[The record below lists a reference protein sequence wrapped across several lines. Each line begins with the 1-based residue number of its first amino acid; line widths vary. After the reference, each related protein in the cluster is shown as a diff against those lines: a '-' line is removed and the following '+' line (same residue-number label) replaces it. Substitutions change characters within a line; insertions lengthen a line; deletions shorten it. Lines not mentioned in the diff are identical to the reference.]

1 MCRESASTHAGG
13 PAAGGA
19 VQGRHGAHRRAGRPQ
34 GSRATADAAGLCH
47 PQRQGA
53 LPHCLLSICPAKA
66 ELPLQHA
73 FTFALTAHCAAE
85 RQLLNHVT
93 ALLPVVVDLA
103 ATLSIPWE
111 SALRSGPDAMGWL
124 AFQVLQQCQR
134 WCPNPERLFTSIGP
148 KIHQPAPAAPSE
160 SSAPGGAPAGHFRG
174 WDDLKFAGG
183 DVLNPGAQCF
193 ALGLMLTLTWSA
205 DVVCTLLKW
214 QAWSRCTSLS
224 NDHAYQ
230 QGFES
235 KESWGEGALC
245 RHLQTRM

>member
-1 MCRESASTHAGG
+1 MCRESACAHAGG

-34 GSRATADAAGLCH
+34 GSRATADAAGLGH

-124 AFQVLQQCQR
+124 LSRCYSSVRGGVQIQSAFSR
-134 WCPNPERLFTSIGP
+134 
-148 KIHQPAPAAPSE
+148 
-160 SSAPGGAPAGHFRG
+160 
-174 WDDLKFAGG
+174 
-183 DVLNPGAQCF
+183 
-193 ALGLMLTLTWSA
+193 ALG
-205 DVVCTLLKW
+205 
-214 QAWSRCTSLS
+214 RRYTS
-224 NDHAYQ
+224 
-230 QGFES
+230 
-235 KESWGEGALC
+235 
-245 RHLQTRM
+245 RHLLRPLRAVLREGHPLAISGAGTTSSLPEEMCLIQVCSALH